1 MAHKCSHFLSQGPCL
16 WLRSHE
22 VDFVTEGNLHAL
34 GVSLTSH
41 CSPFSLKDPL
51 LCLLLSMT
59 TSGHLRIS
67 QETGV
72 KKQTKTEQ
80 GPIPASRPGVG
91 SRGPAREGINTHSSN
106 TSVEPVLCVRQKEP
120 KENCPF
126 DF

>member
-1 MAHKCSHFLSQGPCL
+1 MAHKCTHFLNQGPCL

-22 VDFVTEGNLHAL
+22 ADFVTEGDLHAL
-34 GVSLTSH
+34 GVSLTPH

-51 LCLLLSMT
+51 LCLFLSMT
-59 TSGHLRIS
+59 TSAHLRLS

-80 GPIPASRPGVG
+80 GLIPAFCPGAG
-91 SRGPAREGINTHSSN
+91 SRGPAREGINIHSSN
-106 TSVEPVLCVRQKEP
+106 TPVEPLSCVRQKEP
-120 KENCPF
+120 KENCPL